1 MVEIEL
7 PAERTGHLFTDEVLI
22 KLFSQPVF
30 GLFCC
35 FGFFFCLFKATPG
48 ACGGSQ
54 ARGPIGATA
63 AGLHHS
69 HSNARSE
76 VICDLHHRSQQRRI
90 LNPPSQARD

>member
-35 FGFFFCLFKATPG
+35 FGFFFCLFAFSRATPT
-48 ACGGSQ
+48 ACGHSQ
-54 ARGPIGATA
+54 ASGLIGAVATS
-63 AGLHHS
+63 LRQS
-69 HSNARSE
+69 HSNTGSE
-76 VICDLHHRSQQRRI
+76 PRLQPTPQLMATPD
-90 LNPPSQARD
+90 P